1 MLKCGR
7 KACFRI
13 KIPYIRCSWSPANPQ
28 ICLDLS
34 RINHCSRTEETELQ
48 CPSSQLT
55 KPNSEP
61 DTHVL
66 LPSIDG
72 PCPEALPAEGR
83 LSTQGRPSTRARSAP
98 SHVAPPSRCQLPRKH
113 KPHVRAGG
121 CHSPF
126 CPSVLLWI
134 KIVCDFPKLGEDL
147 MDDVFEFLQA
157 VGPHL
162 RHVVDHNHRVDP
174 VCFLRP
180 VFEHVPQQ
188 LCRRGR
194 CAEWFS
200 LTKLMHQVSTL
211 NKSPKSKKC
220 IINLNAFAL
229 NIKILQ
235 PWLD

>member
-1 MLKCGR
+1 MFLKSCQ
-7 KACFRI
+7 
-13 KIPYIRCSWSPANPQ
+13 PP
-28 ICLDLS
+28 DLPGS
-34 RINHCSRTEETELQ
+34 ISHQSLFKDRRDRAPMSQQPTHKTQLRTRHP
-48 CPSSQLT
+48 CPSPFHWRS
-55 KPNSEP
+55 
-61 DTHVL
+61 
-66 LPSIDG
+66 LPRG
-72 PCPEALPAEGR
+72 PASWGPPQHTRPLGHQA
-83 LSTQGRPSTRARSAP
+83 RPSTRARSAP